1 MDSVEILDLDEGV
14 GESGEINNLCLVGK
28 VFNPKPFNVTAITNI
43 CTSAWKTRAPFS
55 VVPWGVNIFL
65 FRFEEIEDKNEILKE
80 GPWSMMNSLMVLK
93 PLMEGSVVSDLVFS
107 HCPFWVQIHGLPVE
121 KMTRANAEIIGK
133 RFGKLLALETSPDGF
148 LLGRSFLRVR
158 VEINLSDPLPK
169 GFWLRRKS
177 EAGRDLWIS
186 YQYEKLSDF
195 CYACGRIGHD
205 NRGCRF
211 VQRGGDASSGYGP
224 ELRTG
229 RVRKSAIP
237 IEEIRQQ
244 VDEAEIRVAQLL
256 SRRPVIQSSED
267 DARVTGTSVERVMTP
282 FFQQDHPSPD
292 GLGVPHSS
300 DLVDVLSGTGVN
312 DPHATGTPSRTPPL
326 IPLQGI
332 FENIPVKPNGSDS
345 LACMSHLTPIKTS
358 PKPPHSPNPELAQS
372 SSNNP
377 VYFVTE
383 PTDSPKS
390 SLSEPSL
397 SNLAYLI
404 TDTLSP
410 PNSPLVLTQ
419 PNPSNPPLI
428 SSLNATLSPTRIT
441 NSQTMDIALASVF
454 NTLAIKRK
462 ANDSG
467 EDTGRSKIL
476 RLCAPDPNALPPG
489 PKPRPTRTCRKVGKK
504 RSNSSIVVQREALL
518 NNFSADDAQLCDV
531 SIKQA
536 YECLGDDFSPLPFE
550 VVGGSKEVAQ
560 SYSVDGKGLVA
571 GPKQPPRQC

>member
-1 MDSVEILDLDEGV
+1 MVFDGLLSAVDVVEFRQGVVGFFLVVRAFVLQVVVMAVGGVLGLRGLVLDGNLDEKVSDRVLYDILIQAGRV
-14 GESGEINNLCLVGK
+14 VDLRSDLVFSIKDWEPIVKYFIDFPLLLGEINNLCLVGK

-133 RFGKLLALETSPDGF
+133 RFGKLLALETSPEGF
-148 LLGRSFLRVR
+148 FSVVVFF
-158 VEINLSDPLPK
+158 E
-169 GFWLRRKS
+169 
-177 EAGRDLWIS
+177 
-186 YQYEKLSDF
+186 
-195 CYACGRIGHD
+195 IGHD

-229 RVRKSAIP
+229 RVRKSEIP

-300 DLVDVLSGTGVN
+300 DLVDVLLGTGVN
-312 DPHATGTPSRTPPL
+312 DPHA
-326 IPLQGI
+326 
-332 FENIPVKPNGSDS
+332 
-345 LACMSHLTPIKTS
+345 
-358 PKPPHSPNPELAQS
+358 
-372 SSNNP
+372 
-377 VYFVTE
+377 TE

-410 PNSPLVLTQ
+410 PNSPPVLTQ

-476 RLCAPDPNALPPG
+476 RLCAPNPNPLPPG

-518 NNFSADDAQLCDV
+518 SNFSADDAQLCDV
-531 SIKQA
+531 SIKQD